1 MPGMTTSDAR
11 VKNVS
16 TKGGLLT
23 VWLDDGRILSLPLSW
38 YPSLAESRAAE
49 RSLWRKRGGG
59 RGIHWPALDYD
70 LDIEGLLLGAK
81 EMPTILAYTRR
92 FRAHKKLGRKA
103 GPIFDPVTGINR
115 LLFGTPGSAKRR
127 NRAVAVLAGAR

>member
-1 MPGMTTSDAR
+1 VT
-11 VKNVS
+11 

-49 RSLWRKRGGG
+49 RSWWRKRGGG
-59 RGIHWPALDYD
+59 EGIHWPALDYD
-70 LDIEGLLLGAK
+70 LDIKGLLLGAK
-81 EMPTILAYTRR
+81 ETPTILAYTRR

-115 LLFGTPGSAKRR
+115 LWFGDAASAKPR
-127 NRAVAVLAGAR
+127 NRTASVLTRAR

>member
-1 MPGMTTSDAR
+1 MTTSDAR

-16 TKGGLLT
+16 TRGGLLT

-38 YPSLAESRAAE
+38 YPSLAESRASE

-59 RGIHWPALDYD
+59 EGIHWPALDYD

-103 GPIFDPVTGINR
+103 GPIFDPVTGVNR
-115 LLFGTPGSAKRR
+115 LLFGNPVKARRRGRSASISI
-127 NRAVAVLAGAR
+127 GAR